1 MLRTPRSFRGG
12 EKELAQSAET
22 CKKLFVE
29 IYSNHK
35 VHIKVKEAVIT
46 IDAIGCQTN
55 IIDAIS
61 QKNVI
66 FV

>member
-1 MLRTPRSFRGG
+1 M
-12 EKELAQSAET
+12 
-22 CKKLFVE
+22 
-29 IYSNHK
+29 
-35 VHIKVKEAVIT
+35 IKVKEAVIT

-61 QKNVI
+61 QKNNVI